1 VGCEG
6 VKRTRVSLMAQK
18 ADIEYLSEMISPDRI
33 VQHIIEL
40 GFGASLLESGVHS
53 QQGTVDL
60 QVC

>member
-1 VGCEG
+1 
-6 VKRTRVSLMAQK
+6 MAQK